1 MTEKIYS
8 YDEAKTALAKVPDDH
23 VCYGKSPAGVRFYV
37 YAYKSDNHYKPY
49 LKLEVNQV
57 TWMMLRIN
65 DVKLPKIPIDYSK
78 AGYPLDGSTV
88 LIHCEEMPVDTF
100 YDMSVGVVEA
110 YFELDGENSRWVVN
124 ANPENLGVTPKY
136 YTPMPEFEEVKS

>member
-78 AGYPLDGSTV
+78 AGTGEAPFDGQYVYGILQDSQHLFRV
-88 LIHCEEMPVDTF
+88 HWVQDEGNGAQRKMVDI
-100 YDMSVGVVEA
+100 
-110 YFELDGENSRWVVN
+110 
-124 ANPENLGVTPKY
+124 NPYGSPTTPPCLNLRK
-136 YTPMPEFEEVKS
+136 